1 MDLNENEN
9 SAKETGY
16 SCRRLRHI
24 AGWASDI
31 ASARETDPV
40 LAKALDPSFSECS
53 SHGNNVVLMTRE
65 AASKLALPN
74 PNFVR
79 VLGLKP
85 VMVASPDVPFPLPT
99 PGSLFY
105 APLVAL
111 AERVGGSDPARMQ
124 VQVSVGDVL
133 RSPGLTPQEGMTA
146 FVRVGLILSFDLFRI
161 IVLDRRLKRAFQRTH
176 QVHFFFSA
184 RRGKMSFE
192 KKTLRIRATSESS
205 MTGLHSRRQTAA
217 PLGSSTT
224 RRRIGGQPFIFSRRS
239 FF

>member
-1 MDLNENEN
+1 VDLNENEN

-53 SHGNNVVLMTRE
+53 SHGNNVVLMTGE
-65 AASKLALPN
+65 AASKLALPS

-79 VLGLKP
+79 VHGLKP

-99 PGSLFY
+99 PVSLFY

-124 VQVSVGDVL
+124 VQLSVGDVLTTVL
-133 RSPGLTPQEGMTA
+133 RSPGLTPQG
-146 FVRVGLILSFDLFRI
+146 GP
-161 IVLDRRLKRAFQRTH
+161 
-176 QVHFFFSA
+176 
-184 RRGKMSFE
+184 
-192 KKTLRIRATSESS
+192 
-205 MTGLHSRRQTAA
+205 
-217 PLGSSTT
+217 PL
-224 RRRIGGQPFIFSRRS
+224 
-239 FF
+239 